1 MSDTGDLTNEIV
13 AIFNALSFKENAEKR
28 KLLELISDNE
38 IVQPAIKALQGDN
51 IQMFD
56 YVCRQ
61 ITSPI
66 NAMILGVDAKHQD
79 YYEFAVENYNV
90 IERNFCSL
98 FKSIEGSA
106 CSADK
111 SRTVMHGLI
120 RFLRTDEEIKFD
132 YDGEYTFHL
141 PKKAFKTHTQIYA
154 FFNALMRL
162 QMGTPV
168 EFIKIYQEIIG
179 GVYE

>member
-1 MSDTGDLTNEIV
+1 MSDLTNGIV
-13 AIFNALSFKENAEKR
+13 AIFNALSSEEHAEK
-28 KLLELISDNE
+28 KELLELISDNE
-38 IVQPAIKALQGDN
+38 IVQSAIKALQSDN

-66 NAMILGVDAKHQD
+66 DAMILGVNAKHRANYD
-79 YYEFAVENYNV
+79 FAVKNYRMT
-90 IERNFCSL
+90 ERNFCSL

-120 RFLRTDEEIKFD
+120 RFLRTGEEIKFN

-141 PKKAFKTHTQIYA
+141 PKKVFKTHEQIHD
-154 FFNALMRL
+154 FFVALMRI
-162 QMGTPV
+162 QMGYPV
-168 EFIKIYQEIIG
+168 EFIKIYGAIIG
-179 GVYE
+179 GDYE